1 MFTSNKSSRFTSN
14 SSPMSTMQ
22 ERIAALEE
30 CEELRDIYN
39 NQHWITL
46 MELNRAAKTDIA
58 RERLRSW
65 AEKNHQI
72 APVLQWFHQCTQK
85 FGLTFDV
92 YTFVPPS
99 RLLYHQFCQ
108 QKIEYHKR
116 IIQEH
121 QFQLL
126 YYEQLAA
133 SLTPPKKEPCFSAT
147 HLPARVESADVDDSS
162 LLSSCWSV
170 MLEQSP
176 THKSA
181 SGGETTPGLGTPD
194 WDMYPSSRGSSQN
207 SSSTFNLTEQNGFQ
221 PLQLPSSVAKYNPW

>member
-72 APVLQWFHQCTQK
+72 APVLQWFHQCTQ
-85 FGLTFDV
+85 
-92 YTFVPPS
+92 
-99 RLLYHQFCQ
+99 
-108 QKIEYHKR
+108 
-116 IIQEH
+116 
-121 QFQLL
+121 
-126 YYEQLAA
+126 
-133 SLTPPKKEPCFSAT
+133 
-147 HLPARVESADVDDSS
+147 
-162 LLSSCWSV
+162 
-170 MLEQSP
+170 
-176 THKSA
+176 
-181 SGGETTPGLGTPD
+181 
-194 WDMYPSSRGSSQN
+194 N
-207 SSSTFNLTEQNGFQ
+207 
-221 PLQLPSSVAKYNPW
+221 